1 MADTAKMPRKRD
13 GDRPARRPLVDEE
26 LAGPCWTGPRPSARS
41 CSAPMGCCPRVL
53 ASILEFELRSVEHFA
68 TAAAARVSAWIE
80 DYHTRRRHSA
90 LAMMPPVDYEQ
101 ALKTRKAA

>member
-1 MADTAKMPRKRD
+1 
-13 GDRPARRPLVDEE
+13 
-26 LAGPCWTGPRPSARS
+26 
-41 CSAPMGCCPRVL
+41 MGCCPRVL
-53 ASILEFELRSVEHFA
+53 ASILEFAALCSVEHFA
-68 TAAAARVSAWIE
+68 TGAAARARVSAWIE